1 MARGRRPRERGEP
14 LPVWRLVVQLDE
26 GVRVARGA
34 AREGRAL
41 LLGRGDVLRLPVAAA
56 VERERSARLLA
67 DLLVRVRA
75 RVGVGV
81 R

>member
-1 MARGRRPRERGEP
+1 MP
-14 LPVWRLVVQLDE
+14 LWRLVVQFDE

-34 AREGRAL
+34 PREGRAL
-41 LLGRGDVLRLPVAAA
+41 LLGGGVVLGLSVAAA
-56 VERERSARLLA
+56 VERERCARLLA

-75 RVGVGV
+75 RVRVGA